1 MQENRFRA
9 WLEAQ
14 EKKRKEGLLNSA
26 SVDQYILD
34 GKRVEKVYEVNL
46 DELVKDQDRLD
57 EVLQKLECAAKTRKQ
72 DVHLPDP
79 KALFGGG
86 YRTAVNWYLEFLES
100 CESAR
105 RRPV

>member
-14 EKKRKEGLLNSA
+14 EKKRKEGLLDSA

-46 DELVKDQDRLD
+46 DELVKDQG
-57 EVLQKLECAAKTRKQ
+57 
-72 DVHLPDP
+72 PP
-79 KALFGGG
+79 
-86 YRTAVNWYLEFLES
+86 
-100 CESAR
+100 
-105 RRPV
+105 